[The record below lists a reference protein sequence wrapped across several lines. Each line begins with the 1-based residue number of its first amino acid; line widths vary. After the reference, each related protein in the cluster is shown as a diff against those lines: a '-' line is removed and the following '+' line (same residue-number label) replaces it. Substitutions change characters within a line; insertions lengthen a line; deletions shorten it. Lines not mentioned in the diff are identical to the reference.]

1 MKKKVQV
8 KKDDVV
14 VVISGDDKG
23 KKGKVLQ
30 VSPAEGK
37 ILVHGINM
45 VKKHVKPRKEGQEG
59 GILTVEGAF
68 YADKVMLYCSKCDK
82 GVRIKHKL
90 DGNKKTRICAKCGA
104 EI

>member
-1 MKKKVQV
+1 MKKKVHV
-8 KKDDVV
+8 KRDDVV
-14 VVISGDDKG
+14 IVISGDDKG

-30 VSPAEGK
+30 VAPDEGK
-37 ILVHGINM
+37 ILVHGVNM
-45 VKKHVKPRKEGQEG
+45 VKKHVKPRKQGQEG

-82 GVRIKHKL
+82 GVRIKHKF
-90 DGNKKTRICAKCGA
+90 DDKKKIKICAKCGA

>member
-1 MKKKVQV
+1 MKKKIHV

-14 VVISGDDKG
+14 VVISGDEKG

-30 VSPAEGK
+30 VAPKEGK
-37 ILVHGINM
+37 ILVQGVNM
-45 VKKHVKPRKEGQEG
+45 VKKHVKPRKQGQEG

-68 YADKVMLYCSKCDK
+68 YADKVMHYCSKCEK
-82 GVRIKHKL
+82 GVRIR
-90 DGNKKTRICAKCGA
+90 NKSDDKNKSRICAKCGA